1 MAQPGSSP
9 AMKKHSPLLLGCAG
23 LLLLLFLIATTVAI
37 TFWWIQRPIRP
48 VVLSAQENATLETKV
63 RELESRSVP
72 IGRDST
78 PSFHS
83 APAAAGSPVQQSAYV
98 PGSTTIKLTER
109 EINGL
114 LNKNTDL
121 GNKVRLEFDKDA
133 VNAYMAIPVPE
144 DFPVGAGTTFR
155 MRGRFRI
162 SIGGEGRPYAVLE
175 DVTIFGLSLPKE
187 WLGGIKGEN
196 LLGEA
201 LGDGPVVQGIK
212 SLKVE
217 PGALILE
224 VGD

>member
-1 MAQPGSSP
+1 M
-9 AMKKHSPLLLGCAG
+9 
-23 LLLLLFLIATTVAI
+23 
-37 TFWWIQRPIRP
+37 
-48 VVLSAQENATLETKV
+48 
-63 RELESRSVP
+63 
-72 IGRDST
+72 
-78 PSFHS
+78 
-83 APAAAGSPVQQSAYV
+83 
-98 PGSTTIKLTER
+98 TER
-109 EINGL
+109 VINGL

-144 DFPVGAGTTFR
+144 DFPIGAGTTFR

-196 LLGEA
+196 LLSDA

>member
-1 MAQPGSSP
+1 MDQPGSSP
-9 AMKKHSPLLLGCAG
+9 ARKKHSPLLLGCAG
-23 LLLLLFLIATTVAI
+23 LILLLLLIATTVAV

-63 RELESRSVP
+63 KELESKTVP

-78 PSFHS
+78 TSFHS
-83 APAAAGSPVQQSAYV
+83 APAAAGSPIQQTAYV

-144 DFPVGAGTTFR
+144 DFPIGAGTTFR

-196 LLGEA
+196 LLSDA